1 MAVSTTDVVPRTAT
15 DEAPAVTVIEPPR
28 GWMPFDWRELWRYRE
43 LLYFLVWR
51 DIKVRYKQT
60 VLGLAWAVLQP
71 VLTMVVFTLFFGK
84 LARVPSDGAPYA
96 LFSFAGLVP
105 WTFFAYGL
113 AQSANSVV
121 ASQSLI
127 GKIYF
132 PRILLPTATVLSGI
146 IDYVVALAVLF
157 LLLAYYH
164 VPLAPNVLWLA
175 PLTLLT
181 FATALAA
188 GLWLSALN
196 VKYRD
201 VRYLVPFLT
210 QLWLFATPIAY
221 SSSLLSERWRTVYA
235 LNPMVGVVEGFRWA
249 VLGVGE
255 GPDRVLAVS
264 VVAAIAVLVT
274 GIAYFQRT
282 EVTFA
287 DIV

>member
-1 MAVSTTDVVPRTAT
+1 MAVSTTDSALRAAPH
-15 DEAPAVTVIEPPR
+15 EAPAVTVIEPPR
-28 GWMPFDWRELWRYRE
+28 GWLPLDRSELWRYRE

-71 VLTMVVFTLFFGK
+71 VLTMVVFTLFFGN

-132 PRILLPTATVLSGI
+132 PRILLPTATVLSGVV
-146 IDYVVALAVLF
+146 DYIVALVVLF
-157 LLLAYYH
+157 ILLAWYDVSLGVAALWL
-164 VPLAPNVLWLA
+164 VPLS
-175 PLTLLT
+175 LLT
-181 FATALAA
+181 FVTSLGV

-221 SSSLLSERWRTVYA
+221 SSTLLADRWRTLYA
-235 LNPMVGVVEGFRWA
+235 VNPMVGVVEGFRWA
-249 VLGVGE
+249 LVGVGRPPGIVLGVSAL
-255 GPDRVLAVS
+255 VAV
-264 VVAAIAVLVT
+264 AVLVT
-274 GIAYFQRT
+274 GVAYFQRT

>member
-1 MAVSTTDVVPRTAT
+1 MGVSSTDVATETVPPEPTPAT
-15 DEAPAVTVIEPPR
+15 IIEPAR
-28 GWMPFDWRELWRYRE
+28 GWMPLDLAELWRYRE
-43 LLYFLVWR
+43 LLFFLVWR

-60 VLGLAWAVLQP
+60 VLGIGWAVLQP

-84 LARVPSDGAPYA
+84 LAGVSSDGVPYS
-96 LFSFAGLVP
+96 LFTFVGLVP

-132 PRILLPTATVLSGI
+132 PRILLPTATVLSGVV
-146 IDYVVALAVLF
+146 DYLVAIVVLFPLMAYYRVMPGIAVLWV
-157 LLLAYYH
+157 
-164 VPLAPNVLWLA
+164 VPLS
-175 PLTLLT
+175 LLT
-181 FATALAA
+181 FATALAV

-221 SSSLLSERWRTVYA
+221 SSSLLSDTWRRVYA

-249 VLGVGE
+249 LLGTGRAP
-255 GPDRVLAVS
+255 G
-264 VVAAIAVLVT
+264 AVLLVST
-274 GIAYFQRT
+274 LAAAVALVAGAAYFQRT
-282 EVTFA
+282 EVAFA

>member
-1 MAVSTTDVVPRTAT
+1 MAVSTTDSVLRAAP
-15 DEAPAVTVIEPPR
+15 DEAQAVTVIEPPR
-28 GWMPFDWRELWRYRE
+28 GWLPLDWAELWRYRE

-71 VLTMVVFTLFFGK
+71 VLTMVVFTLFFGN

-127 GKIYF
+127 VKIYF
-132 PRILLPTATVLSGI
+132 PRILLPTATVLSGVV
-146 IDYVVALAVLF
+146 DYIVALVVLF
-157 LLLAYYH
+157 VLLAYYD
-164 VPLAPNVLWLA
+164 VSLGIAVLWLV

-181 FATALAA
+181 FVTSLAV

-221 SSSLLSERWRTVYA
+221 SSTLLADRWRTLYA
-235 LNPMVGVVEGFRWA
+235 VNPMVGVVEGFRWA
-249 VLGVGE
+249 LLGVGRPPGLVLGVSAL
-255 GPDRVLAVS
+255 VAVA
-264 VVAAIAVLVT
+264 VFIAGV
-274 GIAYFQRT
+274 AYFQRT

>member
-1 MAVSTTDVVPRTAT
+1 MAVLTSDAATGTAPHEPT
-15 DEAPAVTVIEPPR
+15 PATVIEPAS
-28 GWMPFDWRELWRYRE
+28 GWMPLDVAELWRYRE

-51 DIKVRYKQT
+51 DVKVRYKQT
-60 VLGLAWAVLQP
+60 VLGVGWAVLQP
-71 VLTMVVFTLFFGK
+71 VLTMIVFTLFFGT
-84 LARVPSDGAPYA
+84 LAGVPSDGVPYS
-96 LFSFAGLVP
+96 LFSFVGLVP

-113 AQSANSVV
+113 AQSANSVT

-132 PRILLPTATVLSGI
+132 PRILLPTATVLSGLV
-146 IDYVVALAVLF
+146 DYAIALSMMLVMLVYYRVAPSLT
-157 LLLAYYH
+157 
-164 VPLAPNVLWLA
+164 VLWLV
-175 PLTLLT
+175 PLSALT
-181 FATALAA
+181 FATALAV

-221 SSSLLSERWRTVYA
+221 SSTLLSDDWRMVYA

-249 VLGVGE
+249 LLGTGRAP
-255 GPDRVLAVS
+255 G
-264 VVAAIAVLVT
+264 AVLLVSAAAALVALV
-274 GIAYFQRT
+274 GGAAYFQRT
-282 EVTFA
+282 EAVFA

>member
-1 MAVSTTDVVPRTAT
+1 MAVSTTDSVLRAAP
-15 DEAPAVTVIEPPR
+15 DEAAAVTVIEPPR
-28 GWMPFDWRELWRYRE
+28 GWLPLDWAELWQYRE

-71 VLTMVVFTLFFGK
+71 VLTMVVFTLFFGN

-121 ASQSLI
+121 VSQSLI

-132 PRILLPTATVLSGI
+132 PRILLPTATVLSGVV
-146 IDYVVALAVLF
+146 DYIVALIVLF
-157 LLLAYYH
+157 ILLAYYDVSLGIAALWL
-164 VPLAPNVLWLA
+164 VPLS
-175 PLTLLT
+175 LLT
-181 FATALAA
+181 FVTSLAV

-221 SSSLLSERWRTVYA
+221 SSTLLADRWRTLYA
-235 LNPMVGVVEGFRWA
+235 VNPMVGVVDGFRWA
-249 VLGVGE
+249 LLGVGRPPGVVLGVSAL
-255 GPDRVLAVS
+255 VAVM
-264 VVAAIAVLVT
+264 VLVA
-274 GIAYFQRT
+274 GVAYFQRT